1 MIGTLFTL
9 KQILPFLEKFDDIL
23 WSYIGVYFILL
34 TGLYFTI
41 KSKGFQ
47 FKAIAKVSS
56 TYKHLY
62 GASKDKEAKGINP
75 FKLYFASVGG
85 MIGIGNLVV
94 VVTAITAGG
103 PGALLWLWASSF
115 AGMLL
120 KYSEIFLGVKFR
132 ESNNK
137 GGYDGGPMFY
147 LKKAF
152 NIKILPILSAILLCV
167 YGAEV
172 VQFKA
177 ISDTISQTFSID
189 WLLVAVIISA
199 LVLYSAI
206 GGVRRLATICTVI
219 MPFFLI
225 AYFFMCLWVIGSNF
239 HLLPN
244 LLLTVVKSAFV
255 GHAPVAGFLGSTA
268 LASIQYGVARAV
280 YSGDIGI
287 GYDSIVQS
295 ETKTK
300 HPEYQARLA
309 IFGQLTDTII
319 CTCTVLV
326 VLLTGAWYDPSV
338 KEPSQYII
346 KALSLYFP
354 YVGVFMS
361 ILFFITGYSTI
372 IAYFTVGTKCASFIM
387 PKIGK
392 KIYVT
397 FGIIAFLL
405 TKYFDQS
412 TLILIMSISG
422 GLLIVMNISA
432 IIKLRN
438 YIKFR

>member
-1 MIGTLFTL
+1 MEKIFF
-9 KQILPFLEKFDDIL
+9 ILEQFDDIL
-23 WSYIGVYFILL
+23 WSYLGVYFILL
-34 TGLYFTI
+34 AGLYFTV

-47 FKAIAKVSS
+47 FKTIANIST

-62 GASKDKEAKGINP
+62 GVSKDKEAKGVNP

-85 MIGIGNLVV
+85 MIGLGNLVV

-103 PGALLWLWASSF
+103 PGAVFWMWLSSF

-132 ESNNK
+132 EHNNK

-152 NIKILPILSAILLCV
+152 NSKILPILSAVLLCI
-167 YGAEV
+167 YGAEI

-177 ISDTISQTFSID
+177 VSDTISQTFKID
-189 WLLVAVIISA
+189 WLIVAIVISM
-199 LVLYSAI
+199 LVLYSSI
-206 GGVRRLATICTVI
+206 GGIKRLATICTII
-219 MPFFLI
+219 MPFFLV
-225 AYFFMCLWVIGSNF
+225 AYIFMCLWVIVSNAY
-239 HLLPN
+239 LVPG
-244 LLLTVVKSAFV
+244 LLLTIIKSAFV

-268 LASIQYGVARAV
+268 LASIHYGVARAV

-295 ETKTK
+295 ETKTR

-326 VLLTGAWYDPSV
+326 VLLTGAWYDASI

-346 KALSLYFP
+346 KSLSLYFP
-354 YVGVFMS
+354 YMGVFMS
-361 ILFFITGYSTI
+361 VLFFITGYSTI
-372 IAYFTVGTKCASFIM
+372 IAYFTVGTKCANFIL
-387 PKIGK
+387 PKGGK
-392 KIYVT
+392 LVYIIY
-397 FGIIAFLL
+397 GIAAFLL
-405 TKYFDQS
+405 TKYFNQS

-432 IIKLRN
+432 IVKLRN
-438 YIKFR
+438 HIKFK